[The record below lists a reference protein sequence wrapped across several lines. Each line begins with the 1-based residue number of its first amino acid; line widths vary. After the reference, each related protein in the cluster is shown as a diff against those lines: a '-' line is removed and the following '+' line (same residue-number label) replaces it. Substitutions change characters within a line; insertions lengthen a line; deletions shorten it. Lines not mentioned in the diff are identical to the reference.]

1 MSATKIVPSAPTPA
15 QTALDTR
22 LSAQAADYADA
33 RFSPSTRR
41 AYIGAVRNFAS
52 AVGQQGALPAAPE
65 TVANYLATLAG
76 EGKAV
81 ATIRLAAA
89 AIGASHVEAELP
101 SPTNSKAVKSVLR
114 GLARTLSTA
123 QRQAKPLD
131 EKALIAIDATACRP
145 RSYNGRSE
153 TPAHAVKRG
162 QVDIA
167 LCRLV
172 SDAGL
177 RVSEASELLWD
188 DVSEWDDGSGSL
200 HIARSKTDAEGEGA
214 DVALTESTMQALA
227 AIRNASPGNA
237 RIFALGAQS
246 IRNRIAAAARHAGLG
261 SGFSGHS
268 GRVGL
273 AHRMTTKG
281 APLQR
286 VQVQGRWKSA
296 AMVARYTSAIGSR
309 DALKWL

>member
-1 MSATKIVPSAPTPA
+1 MAAHQIITTP
-15 QTALDTR
+15 QRQHNALAADH
-22 LSAQAADYADA
+22 LSAQAADYAAA
-33 RFSPSTRR
+33 RYSANTKR
-41 AYIGAVRNFAS
+41 AYVAAVNRFVA
-52 AVGQQGALPAAPE
+52 AVGRPAALPASP
-65 TVANYLATLAG
+65 TTTANYLATLAAG
-76 EGKAV
+76 GKAV
-81 ATIRLAAA
+81 ATVRLAAA
-89 AIGASHVEAELP
+89 AIGAAHVESELP
-101 SPTNSKAVKSVLR
+101 SPCNSKAVKAVLR
-114 GLARTLSTA
+114 GLARTRTTA

-131 EKALIAIDATACRP
+131 ESALIAITATACRP
-145 RSYNGRSE
+145 RSYEGRTE
-153 TPAHAVKRG
+153 TIAHAAGRG
-162 QVDIA
+162 LVDIA
-167 LCRLV
+167 LCRLA

-177 RVSEASELLWD
+177 RVSETAALVWA
-188 DVSEWDDGSGSL
+188 DVTEWEDGSGSL
-200 HIARSKTDAEGEGA
+200 HIARSKTDSEGEGA
-214 DVALTESTMQALA
+214 DVAITETTVQALA

-261 SGFSGHS
+261 SGYSGHS

-296 AMVARYTSAIGSR
+296 AMVARYTAAIGSR